1 MSAPQQIT
9 CSALS
14 VGRAGAAERRR
25 RPWRDVGQ
33 EHRHERQAPGR
44 SRTRPRPPSISVRLI
59 DPLPSSLHSPHL
71 ARTHDHCA
79 HALVGPLRAA
89 STHSRRLSVCCECSF
104 VPGPDRA
111 ECGVCGQTLVAQCV
125 QQMSF
130 AVWAAL
136 AACVDAVLSCECL
149 SGDAR
154 GLCALA
160 YPRLMTCATLRV
172 ALSSLQFVHQHAL
185 PIPLVL
191 ASAP

>member
-71 ARTHDHCA
+71 ARTHDHGA
-79 HALVGPLRAA
+79 HALAGPLRAA
-89 STHSRRLSVCCECSF
+89 STHSRCLSVCCECSF

-111 ECGVCGQTLVAQCV
+111 ECGVCGQILVAQCV

-136 AACVDAVLSCECL
+136 AVSMPCCRASVCPV
-149 SGDAR
+149 DAR